1 MKKQKEEIITEVEET
16 DALTALS
23 FKAWDLENIN
33 LEEENVIWEMHYQ
46 KLKSEE
52 DIN

>member
-1 MKKQKEEIITEVEET
+1 MRKQNEEIVTEVEET

-23 FKAWDLENIN
+23 FEAWDLENVN
-33 LEEENVIWEMHYQ
+33 LKKESIIRETHYQ

-52 DIN
+52 DRN